1 MELCGERSLQC
12 DHSHNVSEERE
23 SLLGRSPG
31 GFLKRLQSKV
41 ALSAAL
47 TLTFAM
53 LFLAAGYSLM
63 SISINIGRVND
74 LSNIEAQIRQK
85 ANEIAIGSAA
95 SETLQQ
101 ELLSLSQR
109 KQNTVYQMQHG
120 NGTPLSFVQ
129 CILPLDP
136 NCFHRNSNETN
147 NIWLAIASG
156 VLGVCLV
163 LMRGFRLG
171 AAARQGQLAADT
183 SSILSVVCMFPTGMI
198 FGLLTL
204 YLLRGTRGTLLAPIS
219 DVVQVE
225 DPYGVAF
232 ACTIAALF
240 SDRIILWLT
249 KLVNFLPNEGS
260 NGREGS
266 GH

>member
-1 MELCGERSLQC
+1 MAPRCHSCNAYCPSIQIASIETPTIRIIFGWQLQA
-12 DHSHNVSEERE
+12 E
-23 SLLGRSPG
+23 SL
-31 GFLKRLQSKV
+31 
-41 ALSAAL
+41 A
-47 TLTFAM
+47 FA
-53 LFLAAGYSLM
+53 F
-63 SISINIGRVND
+63 
-74 LSNIEAQIRQK
+74 
-85 ANEIAIGSAA
+85 
-95 SETLQQ
+95 
-101 ELLSLSQR
+101 
-109 KQNTVYQMQHG
+109 
-120 NGTPLSFVQ
+120 
-129 CILPLDP
+129 
-136 NCFHRNSNETN
+136 
-147 NIWLAIASG
+147 
-156 VLGVCLV
+156 V

-171 AAARQGQLAADT
+171 AAARRGQLAADT
-183 SSILSVVCMFPTGMI
+183 SSILSIVCMFPTGMI

-249 KLVNFLPNEGS
+249 KLVSFLPNEGS